1 MQQRFLRCGKVPN
14 NAFALSF
21 VLKILKPATETY
33 QLLKQAKGKNA
44 MGRTQ
49 VFEWFRPFKEGT
61 PGTKQNN
68 GHVTVVFFILT
79 VSYTTN
85 TLPTGKQL
93 TRISTWRFC
102 DFCMNQSAE
111 NDRKNGGMAS
121 GSCTTT
127 MRPHTLH
134 ILCRIF

>member
-68 GHVTVVFFILT
+68 GHVTVVFFYSDGIVHHEYAPDGQT
-79 VSYTTN
+79 IN
-85 TLPTGKQL
+85 K
-93 TRISTWRFC
+93 
-102 DFCMNQSAE
+102 DFYVE
-111 NDRKNGGMAS
+111 VLRL
-121 GSCTTT
+121 
-127 MRPHTLH
+127 LH
-134 ILCRIF
+134 ESIR